1 MGWESGNYFSREISR
16 ANIKYVEV
24 MFKLAIQKI
33 IRFVNILLFK
43 KELPNKISIY
53 FHEISKMK

>member
-1 MGWESGNYFSREISR
+1 
-16 ANIKYVEV
+16 

-43 KELPNKISIY
+43 KELPNKIIQ
-53 FHEISKMK
+53 FILMKFQKMK

>member
-1 MGWESGNYFSREISR
+1 
-16 ANIKYVEV
+16 

-53 FHEISKMK
+53 FHEISKNEIADLEKLYYIFKI